1 MFLSFSH
8 FSTSSIDIHSKNP
21 NFSRTLQMILRV
33 AQYPSTVLI
42 EGETGTGKE
51 KIATLIHE
59 ASPRSMMPFVK
70 INCGA
75 IPDALAESELF
86 GYKGGAF
93 MGAKKEGQ
101 FREDLYYR
109 LQVAHFIIPALRERP
124 EDLPYLID
132 LFLYRFSEIYKMP
145 IKIFS
150 EEVMERFLHYHWPG
164 NIRQLQNCIEGIYAT
179 IEHETVCLE
188 ELPAFLQNSSNIH
201 IKPTG
206 LREQVAAFEKQIIE
220 RVLQETK
227 SLRQAATILHI
238 PHATLLRRIEKW
250 GIQKNKDT

>member
-8 FSTSSIDIHSKNP
+8 SSTSSIDIHSKNP

-86 GYKGGAF
+86 GYEGGAF
-93 MGAKKEGQ
+93 TGAKEEGQ
-101 FREDLYYR
+101 FRGDLYYR
-109 LQVAHFIIPALRERP
+109 L
-124 EDLPYLID
+124 
-132 LFLYRFSEIYKMP
+132 
-145 IKIFS
+145 
-150 EEVMERFLHYHWPG
+150 
-164 NIRQLQNCIEGIYAT
+164 
-179 IEHETVCLE
+179 
-188 ELPAFLQNSSNIH
+188 
-201 IKPTG
+201 
-206 LREQVAAFEKQIIE
+206 QVAAFEKQII
-220 RVLQETK
+220 
-227 SLRQAATILHI
+227 
-238 PHATLLRRIEKW
+238 
-250 GIQKNKDT
+250 